1 MNLMPPLNAMEQAFL
16 AGDRSFDGL
25 FVAAV
30 RTTGIFCRPSCPARK
45 PKPDHLEYFATPS
58 DAASAGYRAC
68 LRCVPERPTG
78 SVPAWLEP
86 LFSRLESE
94 PDRKWD
100 GEQLQELG
108 LEPARVRRWFQQ
120 HHGMTFAAYCR
131 TRRLGRALETIR
143 TGGSL
148 DDAALGHGYESHSG
162 FREAFRRHFDQPP
175 GTAREARCLRADTV
189 ASPLGTIL
197 LVASDLGL
205 CRLSFGEEESADNV
219 LAATKRLM
227 KLPLV
232 PGESPVLTQTR
243 AELADYFA
251 GTLRKFS
258 VPLDVPG
265 TEFQQRVWNGLRA
278 IPYGSVRSYAE
289 LAAEIGCPS
298 GQRAVGMANGAN
310 RIAIIIPCHRVVNT
324 GGALGGFSGG
334 LWRKRLLLELE
345 RTGRPLA
352 LSDSEIGAEAP
363 PGKHP
368 KQPAKTL

>member
-1 MNLMPPLNAMEQAFL
+1 MEQAFL

-25 FVAAV
+25 FVAGV

-68 LRCVPERPTG
+68 RRCVPEKPTG

-100 GEQLQELG
+100 GEQLHQLG

-189 ASPLGTIL
+189 TSPLGTIL

-205 CRLSFGEEESADNV
+205 CRLGFGEDETADDV
-219 LAATKRLM
+219 LAELKCLM

-232 PGESPVLTQTR
+232 PGESPILAQAR
-243 AELADYFA
+243 AELGGYFA
-251 GTLRKFS
+251 GALRQFT
-258 VPLDVPG
+258 VPLDAPG
-265 TEFQQRVWNGLRA
+265 TEFQRQVWNGLRS

-289 LAAEIGCPS
+289 LAAEIGCPN

-345 RTGRPLA
+345 RTGIPLTPFGT
-352 LSDSEIGAEAP
+352 EIDLAARDGN
-363 PGKHP
+363 HP

>member
-1 MNLMPPLNAMEQAFL
+1 MERAFL

-25 FVAAV
+25 FVAGV
-30 RTTGIFCRPSCPARK
+30 RTTGIYCRPSCPARK
-45 PKPDHLEYFATPS
+45 PKPDHLEYFATPAE
-58 DAASAGYRAC
+58 AASAGYRAC
-68 LRCVPERPTG
+68 RRCAPERPTG

-94 PDRKWD
+94 PDRKW
-100 GEQLQELG
+100 GAEQLHELG

-131 TRRLGRALETIR
+131 ARRLGRALETIR

-148 DDAALGHGYESHSG
+148 DEAALGHGYESHSG
-162 FREAFRRHFDQPP
+162 FREAFRQHFDQPP

-189 ASPLGTIL
+189 SSPLGTIL
-197 LVASDLGL
+197 LVASDRGL
-205 CRLSFGEEESADNV
+205 CRLGFGEDETADNV
-219 LAATKRLM
+219 LAEMKRLM

-232 PGESPVLTQTR
+232 PGESPILAQAR
-243 AELADYFA
+243 AELGGYFA
-251 GTLRKFS
+251 GTLRQFT

-265 TEFQQRVWNGLRA
+265 TEFQRRVWNGLRA

-289 LAAEIGCPS
+289 LAAEIGCPN

-324 GGALGGFSGG
+324 GGALGGYSGG

-345 RTGRPLA
+345 RTGTPLVPA
-352 LSDSEIGAEAP
+352 GCEIGSATRDEN
-363 PGKHP
+363 HP